1 MEGHPTRGPVEDQ
14 STALWGGLDAGVHL
28 WSLVVLDWQWLA
40 GATRMLGMS
49 CDAMMKIKLVALMA
63 IGILAHG
70 VARAET
76 CITQSAMTATER
88 DALATAARS
97 LAAKVQAGDAS
108 GLRAATVPEYAKDF
122 GGIGD
127 VVASTAPKLKGGTLT
142 VEQVYVLDASEL
154 KRAADGSASDAQ
166 FFCSLNHSI
175 AEADFLI
182 PGLIPGRYGF
192 AIVDVTNTPA
202 PWRLSFLLRQDPGG
216 WAMAGF
222 YPKPMT
228 AAGHDGLWYW
238 TQARTMAARKEHWNA
253 WLYYQQAESLL
264 RPTNFIQST
273 HLEKLHTEQAA
284 ATPTPVSDGVGPDN
298 PLVVKGAD
306 GAEYRFTGLGVDD
319 SLGKDKVDIIAHLKV
334 DQIGDPAA
342 ARKRNSDAMVALLAA
357 YPEMRKP
364 FHGVWVFSEEA
375 GKNPFATEQPMEE
388 IR

>member
-1 MEGHPTRGPVEDQ
+1 MH
-14 STALWGGLDAGVHL
+14 
-28 WSLVVLDWQWLA
+28 
-40 GATRMLGMS
+40 GMS
-49 CDAMMKIKLVALMA
+49 CQYMVKRRLAALLVV
-63 IGILAHG
+63 GILTQG

-88 DALATAARS
+88 DALAAAARN

-108 GLRAATVPEYAKDF
+108 GLRAVTVAEYAKDF

-142 VEQVYVLDASEL
+142 VQQVYVLDAPQL
-154 KRAADGSASDAQ
+154 KRAADGSAPDAQ

-182 PGLIPGRYGF
+182 PGLVPGRYGF
-192 AIVDVTNTPA
+192 AMVDVTNSAA

-222 YPKPMT
+222 YPKPLT

-253 WLYYQQAESLL
+253 WLYYQQAEKLL
-264 RPTNFIQST
+264 QPANFIQST
-273 HLEKLHTEQAA
+273 HLEKLHTEQTA
-284 ATPTPVSDGVGPDN
+284 ATPTAVSDGVGPDN

-306 GAEYRFTGLGVDD
+306 GAEYRFTGLSVDD

-334 DQIGDPAA
+334 DQIGDAPAA
-342 ARKRNSDAMVALLAA
+342 HKRNSDAMGALLAA
-357 YPEMRKP
+357 YPEMRKS
-364 FHGVWVFSEEA
+364 FHGVWVFAEEA
-375 GKNPFATEQPMEE
+375 GKNPFVTEQPMEE

>member
-1 MEGHPTRGPVEDQ
+1 MH
-14 STALWGGLDAGVHL
+14 
-28 WSLVVLDWQWLA
+28 
-40 GATRMLGMS
+40 GMS
-49 CDAMMKIKLVALMA
+49 RKYMVKKRLVAL
-63 IGILAHG
+63 LAVVLLAQG

-76 CITQSAMTATER
+76 CVTQSAMTAVER
-88 DALATAARS
+88 EALAAAARS

-122 GGIGD
+122 SGIGD

-142 VEQVYVLDASEL
+142 VEQVYVLDASQL
-154 KRAADGSASDAQ
+154 KRAADGSALDAQ
-166 FFCSLNHSI
+166 FFCSLNHSMT
-175 AEADFLI
+175 EADFLI
-182 PGLIPGRYGF
+182 PGLIPGKYGF
-192 AIVDVTNTPA
+192 AIVDVTNTPM

-222 YPKPMT
+222 YPKPMM

-238 TQARTMAARKEHWNA
+238 TQARTMAAHKEHWNA

-284 ATPTPVSDGVGPDN
+284 AMPPTVSDGVGPDN

-319 SLGKDKVDIIAHLKV
+319 SLAKDKVDIMAHLKV
-334 DQIGDPAA
+334 DQVGDPVA
-342 ARKRNSDAMVALLAA
+342 ARKRNSDAMGALLAA

-364 FHGVWVFSEEA
+364 FHGVWVFAEEA

>member
-1 MEGHPTRGPVEDQ
+1 MH
-14 STALWGGLDAGVHL
+14 
-28 WSLVVLDWQWLA
+28 
-40 GATRMLGMS
+40 GMS
-49 CDAMMKIKLVALMA
+49 FDYMAKTRLVALLA
-63 IGILAHG
+63 VGILAQG

-97 LAAKVQAGDAS
+97 LAAKVQAGDAA
-108 GLRAATVPEYAKDF
+108 GLRAATVAEYAKDF
-122 GGIGD
+122 GGIGN

-154 KRAADGSASDAQ
+154 KRAADGSAPEAQ

-175 AEADFLI
+175 SEADFLI
-182 PGLIPGRYGF
+182 PGLLPGRYGF
-192 AIVDVTNTPA
+192 AIVDVTGTPT

-222 YPKPMT
+222 YPKPLT

-253 WLYYQQAESLL
+253 WLYYQQAENLL
-264 RPTNFIQST
+264 RPANFIQST
-273 HLEKLHTEQAA
+273 HLEKLHAEQTA
-284 ATPTPVSDGVGPDN
+284 ATPPAVSDGVGPDN

-319 SLGKDKVDIIAHLKV
+319 SLAKDKVDITAHLKV
-334 DQIGDPAA
+334 DQIGDPGV
-342 ARKRNSDAMVALLAA
+342 ARKRNSDAMGALLAA

-364 FHGVWVFSEEA
+364 FHGVWVFAEEA
-375 GKNPFATEQPMEE
+375 GKNPFVTEQSMEE

>member
-1 MEGHPTRGPVEDQ
+1 MHGMSFDYMVKKR
-14 STALWGGLDAGVHL
+14 
-28 WSLVVLDWQWLA
+28 LVVLLA
-40 GATRMLGMS
+40 
-49 CDAMMKIKLVALMA
+49 V
-63 IGILAHG
+63 GILALG

-88 DALATAARS
+88 DALATTARG
-97 LAAKVQAGDAS
+97 LAAKVQAGDAA
-108 GLRAATVPEYAKDF
+108 GLRAATVAEYAKDF
-122 GGIGD
+122 SGIGD
-127 VVASTAPKLKGGTLT
+127 VVTSTAPKLKGGTLT
-142 VEQVYVLDASEL
+142 VEQVYVLDASQL
-154 KRAADGSASDAQ
+154 KRAADGSATDAQ

-182 PGLIPGRYGF
+182 PGLLPGRYGF
-192 AIVDVTNTPA
+192 AIVDVTNTPV

-222 YPKPMT
+222 YPKALT

-253 WLYYQQAESLL
+253 WLYYQLAESLL
-264 RPTNFIQST
+264 RPANFIQST

-284 ATPTPVSDGVGPDN
+284 ATPPAVSDGVGPDN

-319 SLGKDKVDIIAHLKV
+319 SLAKDKVDIMAHLKV
-334 DQIGDPAA
+334 DQIGDPVA
-342 ARKRNSDAMVALLAA
+342 ARKRNSDAMGALLAA

-364 FHGVWVFSEEA
+364 FHGVWVFAEEA